1 MLQWISSNF
10 STRNFPKFLALLI
23 CAVSLGLVGFFDGF
37 RSIDG
42 RYRGV
47 CENTSYDVRAD
58 LVLELREGENNTL
71 SGSLIIGPPLDG
83 GGNLLWASR
92 DGKKIK
98 FTTKAPGGKIVWLGE
113 IDGKDIGGEYFVEP
127 EGGLGALFGPPL
139 EKQQGR
145 WLVRKQ

>member
-1 MLQWISSNF
+1 MHSVARSMPSRF
-10 STRNFPKFLALLI
+10 RFPKILAAFI
-23 CAVSLGLVGFFDGF
+23 CVLSLGLVGFLDGW

-47 CENTSYDVRAD
+47 CENTTYDVRAD
-58 LVLELREGENNTL
+58 IVLELREGVNNAL

-83 GGNLLWASR
+83 GGTLLWASR

-98 FTTKAPGGKIVWLGE
+98 FTTKTTGGKIVWLGE

-127 EGGLGALFGPPL
+127 EGGLGGLLGPQI

-145 WLVRKQ
+145 WLARRQ